1 MLPDFSYLTRTPSN
15 LPSKFNTHY
24 LGHKKCIAPPGTKEE
39 IDAIFEQNS
48 YKNLKDGYIFQSE
61 DKKWFVK
68 GERRSNGGAQI
79 LTTPDTHLYRV
90 RKSIKVQ
97 NYIKKNHLEGSLA
110 VPEKY
115 LYWDSK
121 LGKFFTVARSMD
133 LSNEVAEL
141 FDSNQH
147 FDSSAGGQVKA
158 LMMKSPTRAITPI
171 QAKALAELSFKG
183 LTDYSYNNLFF
194 TKAGQVAILD
204 TEPVKRAATKFSYN
218 ISNHWF
224 KGSMNYLFGNYST
237 WKLTNAI
244 AGTAKLK
251 FVCPNPEALKEVE
264 RVEKKHVLWHISKL
278 ITKIAL
284 VSLAFYA
291 LPSAIALLSLTG
303 VAVTL
308 ISVTAKT
315 LLAFKLISLLING
328 VVSALFVWKAS
339 LPNNLNTIVQLEL
352 QGLI

>member
-1 MLPDFSYLTRTPSN
+1 MLPNFSYLTKTPSN

-24 LGHKKCIAPPGTKEE
+24 LGHQKCIAPPGTKEE

-48 YKNLKDGYIFQSE
+48 YRNFKDGYIFQSD

-68 GERRSNGGAQI
+68 GERRSNGGEPI

-115 LYWDSK
+115 LYWEWH
-121 LGKFFTVARSMD
+121 LGTTFFTVARSMD

-141 FDSNQH
+141 YDPNSKQL
-147 FDSSAGGQVKA
+147 
-158 LMMKSPTRAITPI
+158 LMTRAITPI

-183 LTDYSYNNLFF
+183 LTDLSFNNLFF

-204 TEPVKRAATKFSYN
+204 TEPVKRAATKHYYN
-218 ISNHWF
+218 ISDHWF
-224 KGSMNYLFGNYST
+224 KGTVNYLFGNYST

-244 AGTAKLK
+244 TGTTKLK
-251 FVCPNPEALKEVE
+251 FVCRNPEALKEVE
-264 RVEKKHVLWHISKL
+264 RVERKHVLWHLSKL

-315 LLAFKLISLLING
+315 LLALKLISLLMS
-328 VVSALFVWKAS
+328 VVRTLFVWKAS
-339 LPNNLNTIVQLEL
+339 RPDNLSTIVQLEM